1 MEAKFGPKRRMEK
14 GQHFILILETLK
26 LMADKSV
33 ELLLVEDN
41 PHDEELAVHAL
52 KRFKLA
58 PNIEIVRDGAE
69 ALDFIFCRGK
79 FEHRRIEDTPKI
91 ILLDLK
97 LPKVDGLEVLEQI
110 KKDKRTKQIPVVV
123 LTSSDQDVDIV
134 ESFRLGVN
142 SYVVK
147 PVDFERF
154 TETVKQLGLYW
165 LKLNRF
171 SV

>member
-1 MEAKFGPKRRMEK
+1 MVE
-14 GQHFILILETLK
+14 
-26 LMADKSV
+26 KSV

-58 PNIEIVRDGAE
+58 PNIVIVRDGAE

-79 FEHRRIEDTPKI
+79 YTNRTIEDTPKI

-97 LPKVDGLEVLEQI
+97 LPKIDGLEVLEQI
-110 KKDKRTKQIPVVV
+110 KKDQRTKKIPVVV
-123 LTSSDQDVDIV
+123 LTSSDQEVDILK
-134 ESFRLGVN
+134 SYKLGVN

-154 TETVKQLGLYW
+154 SETVKQLGLYW
-165 LKLNRF
+165 LKLNRV

>member
-1 MEAKFGPKRRMEK
+1 MAL
-14 GQHFILILETLK
+14 HFILTLERK
-26 LMADKSV
+26 KQMVEKAV

-58 PNIEIVRDGAE
+58 PNIVIVRDGAE
-69 ALDFIFCRGK
+69 ALDFIFCRGDYK
-79 FEHRRIEDTPKI
+79 HREIEDTPKM

-110 KKDKRTKQIPVVV
+110 KQDERTKEIPVVV
-123 LTSSDQDVDIV
+123 LTSSDQEIDIL
-134 ESFRLGVN
+134 ETYRLGVN

-165 LKLNRF
+165 LKLNR
-171 SV
+171 SPV